1 MSQQRVSGI
10 SAHSSQSGRFAKR
23 KAISSCTGISAL
35 TRAASGAGRIVH
47 SRYGGF
53 HPVFLRTENYFF
65 QLLPPL
71 EALPF
76 VVSPFTFPLRRR
88 GGRPIV

>member
-23 KAISSCTGISAL
+23 KAISGISGL
-35 TRAASGAGRIVH
+35 TRAAFGAGRIIH

-76 VVSPFTFPLRRR
+76 VVSPFTFSLRCR